1 MSDSS
6 KKFDFQGVLNNIKS
20 MISLES
26 STPNPDPDDVI
37 GMKIT
42 ELSVLVQQLT
52 KTHEEQAKELGKV
65 NRLLNDLFKNLEA
78 LRNLAENKKE
88 EEVES

>member
-26 STPNPDPDDVI
+26 NTPSPDPSDVI

-42 ELSVLVQQLT
+42 ELSILAQQLT
-52 KTHEEQAKELGKV
+52 KAHEEQAKELGKV
-65 NRLLNDLFKNLEA
+65 NRLLNDLFKSLET
-78 LRNLAENKKE
+78 LRNLASNKKE
-88 EEVES
+88 ER